1 MRVQSNSQKQV
12 PAQDKTILG
21 LAKID
26 FLIAAGLVAV
36 IISSAL
42 SVSFVS
48 QKNRHLFTQLE
59 LLRKDSA
66 ELHSRWTRLL
76 LERSTLGSNVRIE
89 NVARNK
95 LQLKPAR
102 PQDTVII
109 E

>member
-1 MRVQSNSQKQV
+1 MRIQSNSQKQLLV
-12 PAQDKTILG
+12 QDKIILG
-21 LAKID
+21 LVKID
-26 FLIAAGLVAV
+26 FLIAAGLVVV

-42 SVSFVS
+42 SVSFIS

>member
-1 MRVQSNSQKQV
+1 MQSNSKEQV
-12 PAQDKTILG
+12 LIQDKAILG
-21 LAKID
+21 LTRID
-26 FLIAAGLVAV
+26 FFIAAALVAAIV
-36 IISSAL
+36 VSAL

-89 NVARNK
+89 NIARNK
-95 LQLKPAR
+95 LQLKPAT

>member
-1 MRVQSNSQKQV
+1 MKNKNFKDLVEDYFK
-12 PAQDKTILG
+12 LG
-21 LAKID
+21 L
-26 FLIAAGLVAV
+26 
-36 IISSAL
+36 IS
-42 SVSFVS
+42 FIS

>member
-1 MRVQSNSQKQV
+1 MRMQSNSKEQLLI
-12 PAQDKTILG
+12 QDKAILG
-21 LAKID
+21 LTRID
-26 FLIAAGLVAV
+26 FFIAAALVAAIV
-36 IISSAL
+36 VSAL

-89 NVARNK
+89 NIARNK
-95 LQLKPAR
+95 LQLKPAT

>member
-1 MRVQSNSQKQV
+1 MRIQANSQEQV
-12 PAQDKTILG
+12 LVQDKAILG
-21 LAKID
+21 LAKLD
-26 FLIAAGLVAV
+26 FFIAAALVAV
-36 IISSAL
+36 IVSSAL

>member
-1 MRVQSNSQKQV
+1 MRIQSNSQKQLLV
-12 PAQDKTILG
+12 QDKIILG
-21 LAKID
+21 LVKID

>member
-1 MRVQSNSQKQV
+1 MRIQSNSQKQLLV
-12 PAQDKTILG
+12 QDKIILG

-26 FLIAAGLVAV
+26 FLIAAGLVVV

-42 SVSFVS
+42 SVSFIS

>member
-1 MRVQSNSQKQV
+1 MQSNIKEQV
-12 PAQDKTILG
+12 LIQDKAILG
-21 LAKID
+21 LTRID
-26 FLIAAGLVAV
+26 FFIAAALVAAIV
-36 IISSAL
+36 FSAL

-89 NVARNK
+89 NIARNK
-95 LQLKPAR
+95 LQLKPAT

>member
-1 MRVQSNSQKQV
+1 MRIQSNSQKQLLV
-12 PAQDKTILG
+12 QDKIILG

-26 FLIAAGLVAV
+26 FLIAAGLVVV

>member
-1 MRVQSNSQKQV
+1 MRIQSNSQKQLLV
-12 PAQDKTILG
+12 QDKIILG
-21 LAKID
+21 LVKID
-26 FLIAAGLVAV
+26 FLIAAGLVVV

>member
-1 MRVQSNSQKQV
+1 MQSNSKEQLLI
-12 PAQDKTILG
+12 QDKAILG
-21 LAKID
+21 LTRID
-26 FLIAAGLVAV
+26 FFIAAALVAAIV
-36 IISSAL
+36 VSAL

-89 NVARNK
+89 NIARNK
-95 LQLKPAR
+95 LQLKPAT

>member
-1 MRVQSNSQKQV
+1 MQSNSKEQV
-12 PAQDKTILG
+12 LIQDSAILG
-21 LAKID
+21 LTRID
-26 FLIAAGLVAV
+26 FFIAAALVAAIV
-36 IISSAL
+36 VSAL

-89 NVARNK
+89 NIARNK
-95 LQLKPAR
+95 LRLKPAM